1 MPDVIDKTVLT
12 FSPATLM
19 TLYQRLF
26 SAYGHQYWWPAQSP
40 FEVVMG
46 AVLTQNTAWIN
57 VEKAIANLQAA
68 DQMGLERLH
77 ALDHESLASL
87 IRPSGYFNIKARR
100 LKNLC
105 MWLIA
110 EGGMDALDKLPT
122 LQLRA
127 GLLSVNG
134 IGPETADDILLYAF
148 YRPVFVIDSY
158 TRRLLTKLGLIDGD
172 EPYEMLRAGFET
184 NLAPDPALFNEYHA
198 LIVRHAK
205 QKCQRLPECL
215 HCQVESPI
223 L

>member
-1 MPDVIDKTVLT
+1 MPDDNKTVLT

-19 TLYQRLF
+19 SLYQRLF
-26 SAYGHQYWWPAQSP
+26 SAYGHQHWWPAQSP
-40 FEVVMG
+40 FEVIVG

-68 DQMGLERLH
+68 DRMDLERLH

-87 IRPSGYFNIKARR
+87 IRPSGYFNIKSRR

-105 MWLIA
+105 EWMIA

-148 YRPVFVIDSY
+148 YRPVFVIDAY
-158 TRRLLTKLGLIDGD
+158 TRRLLAKLGLIEGA
-172 EPYEMLRAGFET
+172 EPYETLRAGFEA

-205 QKCQRLPECL
+205 QKCLKLPECL
-215 HCQVESPI
+215 HCQVEGPI
-223 L
+223 R